1 MELFELHNK
10 IIHNDIPKFLVF
22 TGSDYAVKELYIK
35 TICDKLKYNVVN
47 VDDAST
53 VVAAN
58 KSISLVGT
66 NTIYVCRYD
75 MKFITLE
82 KYWTNIFNR
91 LKNNYLILVYASI
104 DKRAKFG
111 KALSKFIVNF
121 EPQTTDNL
129 LLMLK
134 SIVADRLT
142 ENNQRVLAEGCS
154 NNYGRCLIEIDK
166 IDAYSQI
173 HNINWNQSFKQLVE
187 SNIIVLDNNMTV
199 FPFINKVIERNKSC
213 YELYQ
218 QLKENGESNISI
230 VNWLY
235 QCFRQQLI
243 VETINGP
250 TPANTGMTQYMINQC
265 KARARR
271 YSVNEMLSI
280 LNTIEYVEHGIKDG
294 LIDESM
300 SVDYVMAQVM

>member
-10 IIHNDIPKFLVF
+10 IVNNSIPKFLVF

-47 VDDAST
+47 VDDAAT
-53 VVAAN
+53 VVSAN

-66 NTIYVCRYD
+66 NTIYICRYD

-82 KYWTNIFNR
+82 KYWTNVVNR
-91 LKNNYLILVYASI
+91 LKNNYLILVYASV

-111 KALSKFIVNF
+111 KMLSQFIVNF
-121 EPQTTDNL
+121 EPQSTDNL

-134 SIVADRLT
+134 QTLSGKLT
-142 ENNQRVLAEGCS
+142 DNNQRVLVEGCS

-166 IDAYSQI
+166 IDVYSKI
-173 HNINWNQSFKQLVE
+173 HNINWNQAFKELVE

-199 FPFINKVIERNKSC
+199 FPFVNKVIERNKYC

-230 VNWLY
+230 INWLY

-265 KARARR
+265 KARSHK

-280 LNTIEYVEHGIKDG
+280 LDTITYVERGIKDG
-294 LIDESM
+294 LVDEAI
-300 SVDYVMAQVM
+300 SVDYVLAQVM